1 MREALIGQ
9 NSCTGMHTGLET
21 EWFITTLSPY
31 QNQERKNNERRTTM
45 YKILIKH
52 NPNANKS
59 DTTIWRMHGSTT
71 TSTTST
77 SFKEF
82 ETDNIETL
90 KAELLALDLV
100 YGHENIRPIKD
111 IETNYV
117 VDVVDSDAATGDTTE
132 NNQST
137 DITTDENKNNGK

>member
-1 MREALIGQ
+1 
-9 NSCTGMHTGLET
+9 
-21 EWFITTLSPY
+21 
-31 QNQERKNNERRTTM
+31 M

-71 TSTTST
+71 TSTTAT

-82 ETDNIETL
+82 ATDDIETL
-90 KAELLALDLV
+90 KAELLSLDLV

-117 VDVVDSDAATGDTTE
+117 VDVVDDSVTTDNPTEDTTE
-132 NNQST
+132 NDPST
-137 DITTDENKNNGK
+137 GATTDENINNGE

>member
-1 MREALIGQ
+1 
-9 NSCTGMHTGLET
+9 
-21 EWFITTLSPY
+21 
-31 QNQERKNNERRTTM
+31 M

-52 NPNANKS
+52 NPNANKT

-90 KAELLALDLV
+90 KAEVLAIDAI
-100 YGHENIRPIKD
+100 YGSENIKVVKEID
-111 IETNYV
+111 INYS
-117 VDVVDSDAATGDTTE
+117 VDVADPDMATEDTTE
-132 NNQST
+132 NNPST
-137 DITTDENKNNGK
+137 GATTNENINNGE

>member
-1 MREALIGQ
+1 
-9 NSCTGMHTGLET
+9 
-21 EWFITTLSPY
+21 
-31 QNQERKNNERRTTM
+31 M

-82 ETDNIETL
+82 ETDNVETL
-90 KAELLALDLV
+90 KAELLSLDLV
-100 YGHENIRPIKD
+100 YGHENIRVIKD
-111 IETNYV
+111 IEINYS
-117 VDVVDSDAATGDTTE
+117 VDVADPDIATEDTTE

-137 DITTDENKNNGK
+137 DITTDENINNGE

>member
-1 MREALIGQ
+1 
-9 NSCTGMHTGLET
+9 
-21 EWFITTLSPY
+21 
-31 QNQERKNNERRTTM
+31 M

-52 NPNANKS
+52 NLNANKS

-71 TSTTST
+71 TSTTAT

-82 ETDNIETL
+82 ATDDIETL
-90 KAELLALDLV
+90 KAELLSLDLV

-117 VDVVDSDAATGDTTE
+117 VDVVDDSVTTDNPTENTTE

-137 DITTDENKNNGK
+137 GATTGENANNGE

>member
-1 MREALIGQ
+1 
-9 NSCTGMHTGLET
+9 
-21 EWFITTLSPY
+21 
-31 QNQERKNNERRTTM
+31 M

-71 TSTTST
+71 TSTTAT

-82 ETDNIETL
+82 ATDDIETL

-132 NNQST
+132 NNPST
-137 DITTDENKNNGK
+137 GDTTDENINNGE

>member
-1 MREALIGQ
+1 
-9 NSCTGMHTGLET
+9 
-21 EWFITTLSPY
+21 
-31 QNQERKNNERRTTM
+31 M

-52 NPNANKS
+52 NPNANKT

-90 KAELLALDLV
+90 KAEVLAIDAI
-100 YGHENIRPIKD
+100 YGSENIKVVKEID
-111 IETNYV
+111 INYS
-117 VDVVDSDAATGDTTE
+117 VDVADSDVTTEDTTE

-137 DITTDENKNNGK
+137 GDTNNENNHNGE

>member
-1 MREALIGQ
+1 
-9 NSCTGMHTGLET
+9 
-21 EWFITTLSPY
+21 
-31 QNQERKNNERRTTM
+31 M

-90 KAELLALDLV
+90 KAEVLAIDAI
-100 YGHENIRPIKD
+100 YGSENIKVVKEID
-111 IETNYV
+111 INYS
-117 VDVVDSDAATGDTTE
+117 VDVADSDVTTEDTTE

-137 DITTDENKNNGK
+137 GDTNNENINNGE

>member
-1 MREALIGQ
+1 
-9 NSCTGMHTGLET
+9 
-21 EWFITTLSPY
+21 
-31 QNQERKNNERRTTM
+31 M

-52 NPNANKS
+52 NPNANKT

-82 ETDNIETL
+82 ETDDIETL
-90 KAELLALDLV
+90 KAEVLAIDAI
-100 YGHENIRPIKD
+100 YGSENIKVVKEID
-111 IETNYV
+111 INYS
-117 VDVVDSDAATGDTTE
+117 VDVADSDVTTEDTTE

-137 DITTDENKNNGK
+137 GDTTDENINHGE

>member
-1 MREALIGQ
+1 
-9 NSCTGMHTGLET
+9 
-21 EWFITTLSPY
+21 
-31 QNQERKNNERRTTM
+31 M

-59 DTTIWRMHGSTT
+59 DTTIWRMHASIT
-71 TSTTST
+71 TSATST

-82 ETDNIETL
+82 ETEDVETL

-111 IETNYV
+111 IEANYV
-117 VDVVDSDAATGDTTE
+117 VDVVDDSATTNDTPSGDNPPTGDTP
-132 NNQST
+132 
-137 DITTDENKNNGK
+137 

>member
-1 MREALIGQ
+1 
-9 NSCTGMHTGLET
+9 
-21 EWFITTLSPY
+21 
-31 QNQERKNNERRTTM
+31 M

-52 NPNANKS
+52 NPNANKT

-82 ETDNIETL
+82 ATDDIVTL
-90 KAELLALDLV
+90 KTELLALDAI
-100 YGHENIRPIKD
+100 YGSENIKVVKEID
-111 IETNYV
+111 INYS
-117 VDVVDSDAATGDTTE
+117 VDVADSDVTTEDTTE

-137 DITTDENKNNGK
+137 GDTTDENINHGE

>member
-1 MREALIGQ
+1 
-9 NSCTGMHTGLET
+9 
-21 EWFITTLSPY
+21 
-31 QNQERKNNERRTTM
+31 M

-52 NPNANKS
+52 NPNANKT

-90 KAELLALDLV
+90 KAEVLALDAI
-100 YGHENIRPIKD
+100 YGSENIKVVKEID
-111 IETNYV
+111 INYS
-117 VDVVDSDAATGDTTE
+117 VDVADPDIATEDTTE

-137 DITTDENKNNGK
+137 GDTTDENINHGE